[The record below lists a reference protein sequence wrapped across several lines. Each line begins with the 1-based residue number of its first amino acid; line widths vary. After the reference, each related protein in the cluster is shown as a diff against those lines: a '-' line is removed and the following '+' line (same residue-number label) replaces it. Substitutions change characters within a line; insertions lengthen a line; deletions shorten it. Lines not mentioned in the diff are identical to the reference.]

1 MADPRERTAEER
13 EAARLERER
22 RRQGL
27 FNSDVDPEPTPP
39 APGRSGPDGAFA
51 FDLAPPADH
60 EHPSEEMR
68 AFEPRTG
75 EHRPVEDLPAED
87 LPAEDHA
94 AQTGESGHDGHG
106 GAGRLDPAGLHDPED
121 LDGPVEPVAWSKDDE
136 VPAGTRRVIRSSRG
150 ARDLPQR
157 GLRRGG
163 RGPQAPRPPRRP
175 GRGTSFGGRGGGRGH
190 SWLGRF
196 TALVIVA
203 VVAVI
208 VFLGIKVF
216 QPFGSSPHGA
226 VTVVVPAHASTR
238 QIGDMLAKDG
248 VIASGFYFEIRA
260 TLSGQRGQLRAGTYH
275 LQQGMTYGA
284 VLTVLTT
291 KPKAAKTTSLTIA
304 EGHTRQYVAALLHH
318 QRIGSGSYLTLT
330 RSSKLLSP
338 QSYGA
343 PRSVHTLEGFLF
355 PDTFSLVEP
364 IQLSTLVADQLQ
376 DFKRRFAG
384 VNLSYARSKNLTAYD
399 VLKIASM
406 IEAEAASQKDR
417 SLISSVIYNR
427 LHDGMMLQFDSTT
440 RYATGN
446 FTHDLTVS
454 QLHSSS
460 PYNTH
465 THLGLPP
472 TPINS
477 PGLAA
482 IEAAAH
488 PAHTNYLFF
497 FTKPCNAGGS
507 VYTHTYSQFQ
517 HLLAVDKRTHCPGG

>member
-1 MADPRERTAEER
+1 MADPRERTPEER

-27 FNSDVDPEPTPP
+27 FNSDVDHEPAVPEP
-39 APGRSGPDGAFA
+39 ARSSPSGGAFA

-60 EHPSEEMR
+60 EQPSEEMR
-68 AFEPRTG
+68 AFQPRTG
-75 EHRPVEDLPAED
+75 EHRPVDELSDEDSAEQPGSGEPAQPAAAALED
-87 LPAEDHA
+87 EGPA
-94 AQTGESGHDGHG
+94 
-106 GAGRLDPAGLHDPED
+106 D
-121 LDGPVEPVAWSKDDE
+121 LDDDGPMEPVAWSKDDE
-136 VPAGTRRVIRSSRG
+136 PPAGTRRVSRTG
-150 ARDLPQR
+150 RGVRELPQR
-157 GLRRGG
+157 GRRRAGG
-163 RGPQAPRPPRRP
+163 TTQAPRPPRRP
-175 GRGTSFGGRGGGRGH
+175 GRGSGGGGHRREH

-196 TALVIVA
+196 AALVILA

-208 VFLGIKVF
+208 VFFAVKVF
-216 QPFGSSPHGA
+216 QPFGTSPHGQ

-238 QIGDMLAKDG
+238 QIGDLLAKDG
-248 VIASGFYFEIRA
+248 VVASGFYFEVRA
-260 TLSGQRGQLRAGTYH
+260 TLAGQRGQLRAGTYH
-275 LQQGMTYGA
+275 LQQGMSYGA
-284 VLTVLTT
+284 VLTALTA

-304 EGHTRQYVAALLHH
+304 EGHTRQYVAALLHRQH
-318 QRIGSGSYLTLT
+318 VGTGNYLALT
-330 RSSKLLSP
+330 RSSKILKP
-338 QSYGA
+338 QAYGA
-343 PRSVHTLEGFLF
+343 PKSVHTLEGFLF

-364 IQLSTLVADQLQ
+364 IKLSALVDDQLT
-376 DFKRRFAG
+376 DFKRRLAG

-417 SLISSVIYNR
+417 ALIASVIYNR

-446 FTHDLTVS
+446 FTGPLTVS

-482 IEAAAH
+482 INAAAH

-497 FTKPCNAGGS
+497 FTKPCNEGGS

-517 HLLAVDKRTHCPGG
+517 HLLAVDKRTHCPG